1 MYFFFQVYSVLTW
14 YMQIYE
20 LMTTIKLI
28 TTSITT
34 HSYHG
39 RKIYSSGKCLVC
51 NIIVLGIVAMLYAS
65 PFHTSRLT
73 LLLTESLGSLTSSH
87 HFLCLP
93 ATGSCCSLSQGYNVD
108 FCKILTYN
116 WDHTNIVFFSHLIHP
131 RFIYVIKNVQDFLYL
146 WLNNII

>member
-1 MYFFFQVYSVLTW
+1 MYNVLTW
-14 YMQIYE
+14 YMQTYE

-51 NIIVLGIVAMLYAS
+51 NIIVLGIVFMLYAS
-65 PFHTSRLT
+65 PLHTSRLT
-73 LLLTESLGSLTSSH
+73 LLHTESLGSLTSSH

-93 ATGSCCSLSQGYNVD
+93 ATGSCCSLSQCYNVD
-108 FCKILTYN
+108 FYKILTYN
-116 WDHTNIVFFSHLIHP
+116 WDHTNIVFHCLFLFLFPLNTPQVYLCYQKCPGFSL
-131 RFIYVIKNVQDFLYL
+131 FMAK
-146 WLNNII
+146 